1 MHGPTLIAKYG
12 TNVQAVWSHCFSYT
26 NPTSQSLSLSHTHFV
41 SLLLLSHSLCLSY
54 FVLNALYHLFFNFGH
69 LNTNSNPIPLFS
81 LSLSLSL
88 SLSHTHAH
96 SHPLAL
102 FHSGGSL
109 RPQTFRLLHTIALL
123 LLLHCCCMLKS
134 LNSTYTPIVML
145 PV

>member
-88 SLSHTHAH
+88 SLTHTHTLSSSCTFSFRRFFTASNFPIA
-96 SHPLAL
+96 SHNCVVVVVVV
-102 FHSGGSL
+102 
-109 RPQTFRLLHTIALL
+109 ALL
-123 LLLHCCCMLKS
+123 L
-134 LNSTYTPIVML
+134 YA
-145 PV
+145 

>member
-88 SLSHTHAH
+88 SHTHTH
-96 SHPLAL
+96 TLI
-102 FHSGGSL
+102 
-109 RPQTFRLLHTIALL
+109 LLHFFIPAVLYGLKLSDCFTQLR
-123 LLLHCCCMLKS
+123 CCCCCCCIVVVC
-134 LNSTYTPIVML
+134 LNL
-145 PV
+145 